1 MMGIKSFLIFILF
14 ISLLIFFYPV
24 LGNCKNISPSYQNSI
39 GDNYFFGKNGVNK
52 NYVKAVRLYNKAAAQ
67 GYAPSESNLGWAYFS
82 GKGVQQNYSKAV
94 YWYKKAALQGYIQ
107 AEINLGAAYNH
118 GKGVKINYSKAV
130 YWFKM
135 ASHKEIKI
143 AGTFLGNAYFYG
155 KGVPKNY
162 TKAVYWYKKAAMKG
176 FAPAENNLAY
186 AYEHGLGVKQNY
198 IKAAY
203 WYKKAAA
210 QGDNYLFSLLKE
222 AQYQKNEDLELFRI
236 LYLLPNIT
244 RRFLEGY
251 FGLRYPNG
259 KKLKN
264 QIDDSKFFKKED
276 KEKLLKIFDE
286 YSHEESVEHAL
297 KFPNASEIKEIVDI
311 VLIGLK
317 DNDQGHYDA
326 LCESCN

>member
-1 MMGIKSFLIFILF
+1 MMGIKSFLISILF

-162 TKAVYWYKKAAMKG
+162 TKA
-176 FAPAENNLAY
+176 
-186 AYEHGLGVKQNY
+186 
-198 IKAAY
+198 IY

-210 QGDNYLFSLLKE
+210 QGDTMAKENLNYINLKHGTIGSILFKIMKYLMDSSWVILAIDLILLVLSLIDVLRHFTGTAIFLSSYIFGVLTGIICLIYSFTIFGIWGVVVGLFS
-222 AQYQKNEDLELFRI
+222 FF
-236 LYLLPNIT
+236 LPVAI
-244 RRFLEGY
+244 
-251 FGLRYPNG
+251 
-259 KKLKN
+259 
-264 QIDDSKFFKKED
+264 IAA
-276 KEKLLKIFDE
+276 I
-286 YSHEESVEHAL
+286 H
-297 KFPNASEIKEIVDI
+297 IKEWSMLIELI
-311 VLIGLK
+311 VLGVIIFAARIIGIMLISMKNKK
-317 DNDQGHYDA
+317 DTKSEVQNYFN
-326 LCESCN
+326 E